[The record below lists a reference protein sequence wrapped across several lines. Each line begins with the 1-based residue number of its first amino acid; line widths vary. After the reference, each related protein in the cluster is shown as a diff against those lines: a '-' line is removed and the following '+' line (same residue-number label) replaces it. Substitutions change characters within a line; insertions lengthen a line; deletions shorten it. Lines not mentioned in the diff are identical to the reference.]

1 MPRQQARV
9 VTLEGTIE
17 SGSLA
22 ADQPAN
28 EGEEEAV
35 RSLLAVNVP
44 ATQFSNEIAFEQGE
58 TAFPLLRLAQ
68 GLTKEVQNG
77 SAALG
82 EWVLT
87 GYEAL
92 DSVTVIPT
100 AIARTRVRRNPRN
113 NSEILCQSPDA
124 VKGIGEPGV
133 ECVTCPFAD
142 WTEDAR
148 GNRYPPECAFTWN
161 YLAWSVDHQTLV
173 QLMLRK
179 TQIPVSR
186 VLNTMVQTKGF
197 GNFAVTL
204 GSLAQ
209 KNAKGQYYIAT
220 ATPTRGVGEENFE
233 AARMMMA
240 MPAEEVEAR
249 INAAEEVAPF

>member
-9 VTLEGTIE
+9 VTPDGTIE
-17 SGSLA
+17 SGSIA

-28 EGEEEAV
+28 EAEERAS
-35 RSLLAVNVP
+35 RALAVNIP
-44 ATQFSNEIAFEQGE
+44 ATQFSNEIEFEQGE

-77 SAALG
+77 SASPG

-87 GYEAL
+87 GYDAL
-92 DSVTVIPT
+92 DSVTIIPT
-100 AIARTRVRRNPRN
+100 AIARTRVRRNPKN
-113 NSEILCQSPDA
+113 NAEILCQSPDA
-124 VKGIGEPGV
+124 VKGVGEPGID
-133 ECVTCPFAD
+133 CATCEFAD

-173 QLMLRK
+173 QLMLRR

-204 GSLAQ
+204 SSLPQ
-209 KNAKGQYYIAT
+209 KNAKGQYHVAT
-220 ATPTRGVGEENFE
+220 ATPTRGVDAENFE

-240 MPAEEVEAR
+240 MPAEEVESR
-249 INAAEEVAPF
+249 INTAEEVAAF

>member
-9 VTLEGTIE
+9 VGPDGTIE
-17 SGSLA
+17 AGSIA

-28 EGEEEAV
+28 EGEERAA
-35 RSLLAVNVP
+35 RALAVNIP
-44 ATQFSNEIAFEQGE
+44 ATQFSNEVEFEQGE

-77 SAALG
+77 SASPG

-87 GYEAL
+87 GYDSL

-113 NSEILCQSPDA
+113 NAEILCQSPDA
-124 VKGIGEPGV
+124 VKGIGDPGV
-133 ECVTCPFAD
+133 DCATCPFAD

-173 QLMLRK
+173 QLMLRR

-204 GSLAQ
+204 SSLPQ
-209 KNAKGQYYIAT
+209 KNAKGQYHVAT
-220 ATPTRGVGEENFE
+220 ATPTRGVDVENFD
-233 AARMMMA
+233 AAKMMMA
-240 MPAEEVEAR
+240 MPTEEVESR
-249 INAAEEVAPF
+249 MNTVEEAAAF

>member
-1 MPRQQARV
+1 MPRQQARE
-9 VTLEGTIE
+9 VTAEGKTIE

-28 EGEEEAV
+28 EEEAAV
-35 RSLLAVNVP
+35 SRALAVNVP
-44 ATQFSNEIAFEQGE
+44 ATQFTNEIEFEQGE

-77 SAALG
+77 SASPG

-87 GYEAL
+87 GYEPL
-92 DSVTVIPT
+92 ESVTIIPT

-113 NSEILCQSPDA
+113 NAEILCQSPDA
-124 VKGIGEPGV
+124 IKGIGDPGTD
-133 ECVTCPFAD
+133 CATCPFAE

-173 QLMLRK
+173 QLMLRR

-204 GSLAQ
+204 GSIPQ
-209 KNAKGQYYIAT
+209 KNVKGSYHVAT
-220 ATPTRGVGEENFE
+220 ATPTRSVDEENFE
-233 AARMMMA
+233 AARSLMA
-240 MPAEEVEAR
+240 IPVEDISARMNTEDEPA
-249 INAAEEVAPF
+249 F